1 MRPTG
6 SNKRPSGGSRAGFE
20 KLHPRA
26 GNGTFAVKRA
36 KDPRSPQMPTLPTRP
51 PAAAGATTN
60 RQPQT
65 LVRTVVAGQAI
76 ELLRFDGQWQANT
89 APPPTDGGFEHRR
102 RCTERALLGAAMART
117 LDAGLVSHD
126 DVAALSAHLDALM
139 GDRRRDH
146 ATGQADPESV
156 ETAARHALEQIRAD
170 ISVEQSGD
178 AGERLV
184 DEAFYSQPAPLPKRS
199 ARWLRR
205 GDRQTE
211 RPIDAARRRVLFP
224 LYGPQDLQP

>member
-6 SNKRPSGGSRAGFE
+6 SDKRPSGGNGGGFE

-26 GNGTFAVKRA
+26 GNGTFAIRRA
-36 KDPRSPQMPTLPTRP
+36 KDPQSPQMPTLPARP
-51 PAAAGATTN
+51 PDAGSAAPH
-60 RQPQT
+60 RRPET
-65 LVRTVVAGQAI
+65 LVRTVVGGHRI

-89 APPPTDGGFEHRR
+89 SAPLADGNFEHLR

-117 LDAGLVSHD
+117 LDAGLVSYENI
-126 DVAALSAHLDALM
+126 AALSAHLDALM
-139 GDRRRDH
+139 GDGRRGS
-146 ATGQADPESV
+146 AVGQAASESV
-156 ETAARHALEQIRAD
+156 DAAARYALEQIRAD
-170 ISVEQSGD
+170 ISVEQSRD

-184 DEAFYSQPAPLPKRS
+184 DEAYYSLPAPLPKRS

-205 GDRQTE
+205 GDRQAE

-224 LYGPQDLQP
+224 VYAPRDLQP